1 MKKILGLDL
10 GTNSIGWAVVNEAE
24 NADERSSIVKLGV
37 RTISYDNFVS
47 TTTGKESKDP
57 VSDFSGGKGISC
69 NAGRTMKRS
78 ARRNLQRYKLRR
90 EHLIDILKAMGFI
103 SDDTILSENGNRTTF
118 ETYRLRAKAATEEI
132 SLTDFARV
140 LLMINKKRGYKSS
153 RKAKNTEEGQLID
166 GMSIAKRLYDE
177 NLTPGQLSLELL
189 KNGKKYLPDFYRS
202 DLQAEFDKVWKA
214 QKQFYPDLLTDDLKE
229 NLKGKSKAQTWTNC
243 QKPFEIVGIKRKT
256 KGNEQKVENYSW
268 RVKALSEKMDL
279 EELAIVLQEI
289 NGQIYNASGYL
300 GNISDRSKE
309 LYFNHQT
316 VGQYQMAQLDK
327 NPNYSLKNQ
336 VFYRQ
341 DYLDEFET
349 IWETQAKFHKELT
362 SELKKEIR
370 DKVIFYQRP
379 LKSQKGLISFCE
391 FESRQMEVEVD
402 GKKKIKTVGYRVC
415 PKSSPLFQEFK
426 IWQRLNDVLVFPTK
440 EKNKKKR
447 PNSRSL
453 SFEEK
458 MVLYKELSFREGL
471 SKMQILDLLGLTD
484 YEMNFDKVSGNTT
497 QSILFKAYKDIIDKS
512 GHDCSRVKDL
522 DDVAEIFHS
531 LGMGTD
537 FLQLN
542 ETTWDNFEEQ
552 PLFKLWHLLYSFEGD
567 NSVSGNE
574 KLISKLAIL
583 CHLPYEYAKIIA
595 NVQFVSDYGSLSSK
609 AIKKILPHLIDGE
622 QYDIACVLAGY
633 KTHSKDSLTKEEIEK
648 KNLKDKLEIL
658 PRNSLRNPVVEKILN
673 QMVNVVNNIIDE
685 YGKPDEIRIELAREL
700 KKNADERFL
709 LTDSI
714 NNSDKEVKRL
724 KEEMKEKF
732 PEIFKNQEPSRN
744 DVIRYRLW
752 LELAS
757 NAYKPLYGS
766 SENLKKEISPKIL
779 FSGDIEVEHILPK
792 ARLFDDSFSNKT
804 LAFKQDNLDKG
815 VQTAIDYVRN
825 DGLSDYIDRI
835 ITAYGTKT
843 IKKVVTNPKTKNKK
857 IETESITFK
866 AIYSEHERK
875 MLSNKKMASSVER
888 WDNASEE
895 ERKKLSKP
903 WSRMSDVE
911 KNIDVINKYYSG
923 KIKKLVTHGNELPEG
938 FINRDLS
945 NTQYIT
951 KKAKEMLSDITRY
964 VVCTTGAITDRLRED
979 WQLVDVMRELNWNK
993 YDKVGLTEI
1002 IEKTDY
1008 EGRKYKVYRIKDWTK
1023 RNDHRHH
1030 AMDALTTAFTKRA
1043 FIQYLNNLNAR
1054 RIDETQGI
1062 SNAEKESLNLTSVC
1076 AEDVILATRDVW
1088 AIQQKELYKD
1098 AKGKL
1103 RFNPPNLTNNGDIVQ
1118 QLSQFRAEAKRQLE
1132 NTLISIKAKNKVVT
1146 RNINVSKK
1154 EAGKNK
1160 KVQLTPRG
1168 QLHLETVYGCS
1179 RRYATKDEKVNAS
1192 FDAAKIQTVAS
1203 KRYRDALKERLNEFG
1218 GDAKKAFTGKNS
1230 LDKNPIWL
1238 NAQHTQSVPE
1248 KVKTVEFE
1256 QIYTI
1261 RKEVSSD
1268 LKLDKVVD
1276 VRIRKI
1282 LEDRLAEYGGDAKK
1296 AFSNLAENPIWLNKE
1311 KGIAIKRVTITG
1323 ISNGEPLHDKRDKD
1337 GNLILDE
1344 KGNKQPV
1351 DYVNTGN
1358 NHHVAIYRKPKLDK
1372 NGQPALDANGDIVY
1386 ELDEKIVSF
1395 YEATSRAMQH
1405 LPVIDKTYKQS
1416 EGWHF
1421 LFTMKQNEYF
1431 VFPRYDADGNMTFNP
1446 LDHDEAWFKNP
1457 ENYAEI
1463 SPNLF
1468 RVQKMTNK
1476 DYFFRH
1482 HLETTVQDNA
1492 KLKGITWK
1500 RFGLN
1505 GIENIVKVRV
1515 NHIGQIVSV
1524 GEY

>member
-37 RTISYDNFVS
+37 RVNPLTVDELTNFEKGKS
-47 TTTGKESKDP
+47 ITT
-57 VSDFSGGKGISC
+57 
-69 NAGRTMKRS
+69 NADRTLKRS
-78 ARRNLQRYKLRR
+78 MRRNLQRYKLRR
-90 EHLIDILKAMGFI
+90 ERLIYILKTNGFI

-118 ETYRLRAKAATEEI
+118 ETYRLRAKAATGEI

-153 RKAKNTEEGQLID
+153 RKAKNTEEGRLID

-202 DLQAEFDKVWKA
+202 DLQSEFDKVWKA
-214 QKQFYPDLLTDDLKE
+214 QKQFYPDLLTNDLKE
-229 NLKGKSKAQTWTNC
+229 NLQGKNKTQTWSIC

-300 GNISDRSKE
+300 GDISDRSKE

-341 DYLDEFET
+341 DYLNEFET
-349 IWETQAKFHKELT
+349 IWETQAKYHKELT
-362 SELKKEIR
+362 PELKKEIR
-370 DKVIFYQRP
+370 DVVIFYQRP

-391 FESRQMEVEVD
+391 FESRQIEIEVD
-402 GKKKIKTVGYRVC
+402 GKKKLKTIGCRVC

-426 IWQRLNDVLVFPTK
+426 IWQRLNDVEVSGLIVPNMQHDLFGFAKDYTYGKRRLQQEEKEMLFAELNYK
-440 EKNKKKR
+440 EK
-447 PNSRSL
+447 L
-453 SFEEK
+453 SKNE
-458 MVLYKELSFREGL
+458 VLKLLFPKQKEVDMNFKEL
-471 SKMQILDLLGLTD
+471 D
-484 YEMNFDKVSGNTT
+484 GNRT
-497 QSILFKAYKDIIDKS
+497 QAELFKVYQTIAEQS
-512 GHDCSRVKDL
+512 GHDVGELSKKTAKEIVGCIS
-522 DDVAEIFHS
+522 EIFATIGINTEILS
-531 LGMGTD
+531 FNSNLEGK
-537 FLQLN
+537 
-542 ETTWDNFEEQ
+542 EFEQQ
-552 PLFKLWHLLYSFEGD
+552 PMFRLWHLLYSFEGD
-567 NSVSGNE
+567 NSAIGNE
-574 KLISKLAIL
+574 KLIEKLRDTFGFEK
-583 CHLPYEYAKIIA
+583 EYAAVLA
-595 NVQFVSDYGSLSSK
+595 NVVFKEAGDYSSLSTK
-609 AIKKILPHLIDGE
+609 AIRKILPHLKDGND
-622 QYDIACVLAGY
+622 YSVACEYAGY
-633 KTHSKDSLTKEEIEK
+633 RHSKQSLTKEEIRNK
-648 KNLKDKLEIL
+648 VLKDKLELL

-673 QMVNVVNNIIDE
+673 QMINVVNSVVDT

-700 KKNADERFL
+700 KKSAKEREEL
-709 LTDSI
+709 SKSI
-714 NNSDKEVKRL
+714 NETTRLHEGLVQKLQKEFGLSHV
-724 KEEMKEKF
+724 
-732 PEIFKNQEPSRN
+732 SRN
-744 DVIRYRLW
+744 DIIRYKLYNE
-752 LELAS
+752 LES
-757 NAYKPLYGS
+757 NGYKTLYTNTYIPR
-766 SENLKKEISPKIL
+766 EKL
-779 FSGDIEVEHILPK
+779 FSKEFDIEHIIPQAK
-792 ARLFDDSFSNKT
+792 LFDDSFSNKT
-804 LAFKQDNLDKG
+804 LEARQANLDKSNT
-815 VQTAIDYVRN
+815 TAFDFVATKYGDEFANGEYKMRIDKLLA
-825 DGLSDYIDRI
+825 D
-835 ITAYGTKT
+835 
-843 IKKVVTNPKTKNKK
+843 KVISKTKHDKLLMK
-857 IETESITFK
+857 ETDIPS
-866 AIYSEHERK
+866 
-875 MLSNKKMASSVER
+875 
-888 WDNASEE
+888 
-895 ERKKLSKP
+895 
-903 WSRMSDVE
+903 
-911 KNIDVINKYYSG
+911 
-923 KIKKLVTHGNELPEG
+923 G
-938 FINRDLS
+938 FINRDLRDS
-945 NTQYIT
+945 QYIA
-951 KKAKEMLSDITRY
+951 KKAREILEELVRF
-964 VVCTTGAITDRLRED
+964 VVPTTGSITDRLRDD
-979 WQLVDVMRELNWNK
+979 WQLVDVMQELNWNK
-993 YDKVGLTEI
+993 YDQLGMTEI
-1002 IEKTDY
+1002 IE
-1008 EGRKYKVYRIKDWTK
+1008 GRDGQRIRRIKDWTK

-1030 AMDALTTAFTKRA
+1030 AMDALTIAFTKCS

-1054 RIDETQGI
+1054 VQKGVDDWIDLDMVEFADL
-1062 SNAEKESLNLTSVC
+1062 SKEDKTKAVC
-1076 AEDVILATRDVW
+1076 AIEK
-1088 AIQQKELYKD
+1088 KELYRD
-1098 AKGKL
+1098 NHGKL
-1103 RFNPPNLTNNGDIVQ
+1103 RFNPPMPLKE
-1118 QLSQFRAEAKRQLE
+1118 FRAEAKRQLE

-1154 EAGKNK
+1154 KSGANK

-1168 QLHLETVYGCS
+1168 QLHLETIYGS
-1179 RRYATKDEKVNAS
+1179 SKRYETKEEKVNAS
-1192 FDAAKIQTVAS
+1192 FDAEKIKTVAS
-1203 KRYRDALKERLNEFG
+1203 KRYREALQSRLNQFD
-1218 GDAKKAFTGKNS
+1218 GDAKKAFTGKNA

-1238 NAQHTQSVPE
+1238 NAQHTDKVPE
-1248 KVKTVEFE
+1248 KVKTVSFE
-1256 QIYTI
+1256 TIYTI

-1372 NGQPALDANGDIVY
+1372 NGQPAFDANGDIVY

-1405 LPVIDKTYKQS
+1405 LPVVDKTYKQE
-1416 EGWHF
+1416 EGWQF

-1446 LDHDEAWFKNP
+1446 LEHDEAWFKNP

-1463 SPNLF
+1463 SLNLF
-1468 RVQKMTNK
+1468 RVQKFSYKN
-1476 DYFFRH
+1476 YVFRH
-1482 HLETTVQDNA
+1482 HLETTIDMSSYN
-1492 KLKGITWK
+1492 LRGITWTDFRSSK
-1500 RFGLN
+1500 GLDQ
-1505 GIENIVKVRV
+1505 IVKVRV